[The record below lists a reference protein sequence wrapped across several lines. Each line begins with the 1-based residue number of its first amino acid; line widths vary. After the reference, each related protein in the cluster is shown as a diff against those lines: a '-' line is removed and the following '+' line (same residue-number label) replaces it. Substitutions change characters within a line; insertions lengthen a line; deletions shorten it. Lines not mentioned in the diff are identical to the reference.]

1 MGSKLVGYTLAVA
14 AVFLWSLNYIY
25 AKLLLNFTPM
35 QISFIRWL
43 LAMIFFLPF
52 TVKSLW
58 VYRRLLWQN
67 LEYVVIMGL
76 SGLALVNICVYY
88 AGHTANAIDMSL
100 IATLGPLLIIVFGS
114 VLQHKMPSFRVIS
127 GIILA
132 FVGVLAVILHGDFDN
147 LRNFDFVSGDLWML
161 GTAVMFATYSLCQRR
176 LPSKLPALTTLSA
189 AIVVAVLFCTP
200 AFLWQLQDEPLPE
213 PDKKEVI
220 ILLVIGFL
228 NSGFAY
234 LWWDMAIKKIGLVR
248 TGIIYYLLPVFGCV
262 SAYVVLDEKLYTS
275 QIYGALLVI
284 VGIILVAIPV
294 PKRNL
299 TLPTLK

>member
-1 MGSKLVGYTLAVA
+1 MSSKLVGYTLAVA

-52 TVKSLW
+52 TIKSLW
-58 VYRRLLWQN
+58 VYRRLLWYN
-67 LEYVVIMGL
+67 LEYVVVMGL

-114 VLQHKMPSFRVIS
+114 ILQHKMPSFRVIC

-147 LRNFDFVSGDLWML
+147 LRNFNFVSGDLWML
-161 GTAVMFATYSLCQRR
+161 GTAIMFAIYSLCQRR
-176 LPSKLPALTTLSA
+176 LPTNLPALTTLSA
-189 AIVVAVLFCTP
+189 AIVVAVLFCVP
-200 AFLWQLQDEPLPE
+200 AFFWQLQDEPLPE
-213 PDKKEVI
+213 PDMQEAI

-234 LWWDMAIKKIGLVR
+234 LWWNIAIKKIGLVS

-262 SAYVVLDEKLYTS
+262 SAYVVLDETLYSS
-275 QIYGALLVI
+275 QVYGALLVVI
-284 VGIILVAIPV
+284 GIILAAIPA
-294 PKRNL
+294 PKRVLALPNL
-299 TLPTLK
+299 K

>member
-1 MGSKLVGYTLAVA
+1 MSSKLVGYTLAVA

-52 TVKSLW
+52 TIKSLW
-58 VYRRLLWQN
+58 VCRRLLWYN
-67 LEYVVIMGL
+67 LEYVVVMGL

-114 VLQHKMPSFRVIS
+114 ILQHKMPSFRVIC

-147 LRNFDFVSGDLWML
+147 LRNFNFVSGDLWML
-161 GTAVMFATYSLCQRR
+161 GTAIMFAIYSLCQRR
-176 LPSKLPALTTLSA
+176 LPANLPALTTLSA
-189 AIVVAVLFCTP
+189 AIVVAVLFCAP
-200 AFLWQLQDEPLPE
+200 AFFWQLQDEPLPE
-213 PDKKEVI
+213 PDMQEAI

-234 LWWDMAIKKIGLVR
+234 LWWNIAIKKIGLVS
-248 TGIIYYLLPVFGCV
+248 TGIIYYLLPVFGCA
-262 SAYVVLDEKLYTS
+262 SAYVVLDETLYSS
-275 QIYGALLVI
+275 QVYGALLVVI
-284 VGIILVAIPV
+284 GIILAAIPA
-294 PKRNL
+294 PKRVLALPNL
-299 TLPTLK
+299 K

>member
-100 IATLGPLLIIVFGS
+100 IATLGPLLIIVLGS

-161 GTAVMFATYSLCQRR
+161 GTAIMFATYSLCQRR
-176 LPSKLPALTTLSA
+176 LPSKLPVLTTLSA

-213 PDKKEVI
+213 PDKKETI

-275 QIYGALLVI
+275 QIYGALLVVI
-284 VGIILVAIPV
+284 GIILAAIPV

>member
-67 LEYVVIMGL
+67 LEYAVIMGL
-76 SGLALVNICVYY
+76 SGLVLVNICVYY

-114 VLQHKMPSFRVIS
+114 VLQHKIPSFRVIS

-284 VGIILVAIPV
+284 VGIILAAIPV